1 MRLCSHQR
9 EKAVERQG
17 LGHRSRSSLK
27 MDDCVNGTLIN
38 SSIQTLVGGGSPV
51 WRKSKKIK
59 EKSRKSIFLHWAS
72 NVFPLLRSLC
82 DWRFRA
88 CSDEY
93 THKHTHH
100 FLFHLNGTSSQC
112 NVEGINAVDV
122 QYRTSLMI
130 LLRAAINTSF
140 RAPFDDFTIM
150 SMIKEP
156 WWISMQHV
164 FEGNTDRPLQVINTY
179 EISVCIYCQPAKD
192 KKRIW

>member
-1 MRLCSHQR
+1 
-9 EKAVERQG
+9 
-17 LGHRSRSSLK
+17 

-51 WRKSKKIK
+51 WSCSK
-59 EKSRKSIFLHWAS
+59 ETPLTQLCWSWQGLGWWLQWQENPSS
-72 NVFPLLRSLC
+72 CTEPPMYFPLLRSLC

-93 THKHTHH
+93 THKHTDH